1 MGLISTKIDI
11 APSLKDITIINE
23 SYKLTSFLEKNIY
36 EKSIANKLMPLFR
49 TNLGF
54 FAYFL
59 RKYNDNE
66 KNLSQKYHYIENYD
80 FYKANMT
87 PYNFKEFIKELLDNL
102 NTKKISEKI
111 KTDFKEFINDLFV
124 CLEKYFKL
132 YTKDDKKNLS
142 KLHVL
147 SFGLLFCEGK
157 SIEKIKLFFDVLSN
171 TKEQKLVYNKKYKE
185 FLFCL
190 FSLGSYVLF
199 EVSKNHKYI
208 TEEEE
213 HSLTN
218 DSYLNYTSVITLLLM
233 YKSKVLENK
242 KEYLFE
248 NFVELFNKN
257 DILDINWPFDIPG
270 ILILLI
276 NYCNIKDKIYNNYN

>member
-1 MGLISTKIDI
+1 MGSESSKIDL
-11 APSLKDITIINE
+11 APNLKDITIINE
-23 SYKLTSFLEKNIY
+23 SYKLTNFSEKDIY
-36 EKSIANKLMPLFR
+36 EKSIANKLMPLFKI
-49 TNLGF
+49 NLGF

-59 RKYNDNE
+59 RKFKDNE
-66 KNLSQKYHYIENYD
+66 KSQ
-80 FYKANMT
+80 
-87 PYNFKEFIKELLDNL
+87 NF
-102 NTKKISEKI
+102 TKKINEKI

-132 YTKDDKKNLS
+132 YTKDDKRNLT

-147 SFGLLFCEGK
+147 SFALLFCEGK

-171 TKEQKLVYNKKYKE
+171 KIQSKNDGDDKKKKKHNNNDNNEYKLTYNKEYKE

-199 EVSKNHKYI
+199 EVSKNRKYI

-213 HSLTN
+213 QYLTN

-248 NFVELFNKN
+248 EFVELFNKN
-257 DILDINWPFDIPG
+257 DISNINWPFDISG